1 MIKNMHANAG
11 DPDLIPEWGRSPR
24 GGHGNPLGYS
34 CLENPMYRG
43 AWQAI
48 VRRVAKSQTQL
59 KQLSMHAHKFI
70 WHVMLKV

>member
-1 MIKNMHANAG
+1 MH
-11 DPDLIPEWGRSPR
+11 
-24 GGHGNPLGYS
+24 
-34 CLENPMYRG
+34 RG

-48 VRRVAKSQTQL
+48 VRRVAAKSQTQL

>member
-1 MIKNMHANAG
+1 MH
-11 DPDLIPEWGRSPR
+11 
-24 GGHGNPLGYS
+24 
-34 CLENPMYRG
+34 RG